1 MGGTVYHCRRVA
13 DLHSRLEES
22 GKNVCMSKCNKGW
35 GGVGAVHIG
44 LLIFT
49 ADWRSSW
56 TVFAVSKCS
65 NGWAGMVETTLH
77 NYTYLKQM
85 GFCSTGLTIHI
96 ACQIDCAFT
105 FLSFNYVLICSG

>member
-1 MGGTVYHCRRVA
+1 MYACLNATKGG
-13 DLHSRLEES
+13 E
-22 GKNVCMSKCNKGW
+22 
-35 GGVGAVHIG
+35 GVGAVHIG